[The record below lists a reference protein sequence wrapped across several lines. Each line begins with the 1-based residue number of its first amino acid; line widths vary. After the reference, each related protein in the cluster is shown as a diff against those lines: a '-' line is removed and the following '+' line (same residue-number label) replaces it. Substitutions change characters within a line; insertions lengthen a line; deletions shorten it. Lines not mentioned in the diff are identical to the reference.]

1 MVQKSLYR
9 EIFRKLGKM
18 PMELLEIPLVGDTKE
33 SQLPTPEEYTY
44 WKDRKNRTFYV
55 DYEIDECYSLV
66 ELAKIIIQMNI
77 EEKDVRKEDLKPI
90 RLFIHSYGGDLE
102 QANFFCDLVQ
112 ASRIPI
118 ITIAMGVAMS
128 AGFLIFLSGH
138 KRYAFKHTQL
148 MVHSGSAAFQGTAEQ
163 IEEAQKNYKKQIE
176 EMKAYILEK
185 TEIDEKTFNK
195 NKNKDWYLTSDEL
208 LKYKVIDDVI
218 TDLSVII

>member
-1 MVQKSLYR
+1 MLF
-9 EIFRKLGKM
+9 I
-18 PMELLEIPLVGDTKE
+18 ELLEIPLVGDTKE

-77 EEKDVRKEDLKPI
+77 EERDIPKEQLQPI

-176 EMKAYILEK
+176 EMKTYILEK
-185 TEIDEKTFNK
+185 TTIDEKTFNK
-195 NKNKDWYLTSDEL
+195 NKNKDWYLSSDEL
-208 LKYKVIDDVI
+208 LKYHVIDEII

>member
-1 MVQKSLYR
+1 
-9 EIFRKLGKM
+9 
-18 PMELLEIPLVGDTKE
+18 MELLEIPLIGNTKE
-33 SQLPTPEEYTY
+33 SELPTPEEFTY

-195 NKNKDWYLTSDEL
+195 NKNKDCYLTSDEL
-208 LKYKVIDDVI
+208 LKYKVIDNVI

>member
-1 MVQKSLYR
+1 MSV
-9 EIFRKLGKM
+9 I
-18 PMELLEIPLVGDTKE
+18 ELLEIPLIGDTKE
-33 SQLPTPEEYTY
+33 SQLPSPEEYTY

-66 ELAKIIIQMNI
+66 ELAKIIIQINI
-77 EEKDVRKEDLKPI
+77 EERDIPKEQLQPI

-138 KRYAFKHTQL
+138 KRYAFKHTQML
-148 MVHSGSAAFQGTAEQ
+148 VHSGSAAFQGTAEQ

-176 EMKAYILEK
+176 EMKAYILER

-195 NKNKDWYLTSDEL
+195 NKNKDWYLSSDEL
-208 LKYKVIDDVI
+208 LKYHVIDEVI
-218 TDLSVII
+218 TDISVII